1 MARLLNKTKGVV
13 LAEDVRIAATL
24 TEKAKGLLGKEE
36 PEALYF
42 KTRFGIHTFGMKFP
56 IDCAVLDD
64 TFTVR
69 AMREQMNPNKGFFW
83 NPRFSNVVE
92 LPSGTLSRTGTEPG
106 DVLALE

>member
-1 MARLLNKTKGVV
+1 MKLINKTKNCV
-13 LAEDVRIAATL
+13 LVEHIPIATTL
-24 TEKAKGLLGKEE
+24 SQKIIGLLNATT
-36 PEALYF
+36 PSALFF
-42 KTRFGIHTFGMKFP
+42 KTRFGIHTFGMRFP